1 LPITILDVNDNR
13 PVIQKT
19 LATFRLTESA
29 RIGTVVHCLHATD
42 ADSGINAQVTYALS
56 VECSDFTVNATT
68 GCIRL
73 NKPLDREK
81 QDNYALH
88 ITAKDGGSPVLSS
101 EALVYVLVDDVNDN
115 APVFGVQEYI
125 FKVRE
130 DLPRGTVLAVIEA
143 VDEDIGPNA
152 EIQFSLKEETQD
164 EELFR
169 IDKHTGAIRT
179 QGYLDYE
186 NKQVHNL
193 IVSAIDGGDPSL
205 TSDMSIVIM
214 IIDVNENRFA
224 PEFDDFVYEG
234 KVKENNAEG
243 TFVMNVTARD
253 MDTVDLNSK
262 ITYSITGGDGL
273 GIFAVNDQGL
283 YCLRMTS

>member
-1 LPITILDVNDNR
+1 MHILA
-13 PVIQKT
+13 I
-19 LATFRLTESA
+19 
-29 RIGTVVHCLHATD
+29 
-42 ADSGINAQVTYALS
+42 
-56 VECSDFTVNATT
+56 
-68 GCIRL
+68 
-73 NKPLDREK
+73 
-81 QDNYALH
+81 
-88 ITAKDGGSPVLSS
+88 
-101 EALVYVLVDDVNDN
+101 
-115 APVFGVQEYI
+115 
-125 FKVRE
+125 
-130 DLPRGTVLAVIEA
+130 IEA

-234 KVKENNAEG
+234 KVKENKPKG